1 MAGSFG
7 RVEGSG
13 ALQANIRG
21 MAISQMLGAAC
32 DVGLPDAIGADEEAE
47 VSALADTLG
56 CHPDALLRLARALA
70 ALGLF
75 TVTPQGRVRHTA
87 TSLMLRSESAP
98 SQHWAARFWTLPA
111 VWAAWGSL
119 AHSVRTGEPAF
130 RHANGRTFFEHL
142 NEAPADR
149 SLFDGFMQA
158 GFAGRHD
165 AAASALQFADGETVV
180 DVGGGSGAL
189 LRAILSRN
197 PRASGLLY
205 DLPSVV
211 AGAPAVLDTA
221 DLRERCRV
229 VGGDFF
235 QSVPAGGSTYLL
247 CWVLHDWPDDAA
259 ITILRSL
266 RAAMAPGARL
276 VIIDRLLDADPA
288 QCDAYDL
295 LHDINMLVLF
305 QGRERTEA
313 EFNRLMAE
321 AKFSNVAPTLAQPM
335 FSLLETY
342 PE

>member
-1 MAGSFG
+1 MAGFG
-7 RVEGSG
+7 RVEGPC
-13 ALQANIRG
+13 ALQASIRG
-21 MAISQMLGAAC
+21 MAISQMLGTAC
-32 DVGLPDAIGADEEAE
+32 DIGLPDAIGAHDEAE
-47 VSALADTLG
+47 VGALADTLG
-56 CHPDALLRLARALA
+56 CHPDALLRLVRALA

-75 TVTPQGRVRHTA
+75 AMTSQGRVRHTA
-87 TSLMLRSESAP
+87 TSLMLRSNHTP

-130 RHANGRTFFEHL
+130 SHANGRTFFEHL
-142 NEAPADR
+142 NEVPVDR

-165 AAASALQFADGETVV
+165 AVASVLAFADGETVV

-189 LRAILSRN
+189 LRAILNRN

-221 DLRERCRV
+221 DLRGRCRV

-259 ITILRSL
+259 AKILRSL
-266 RAAMAPGARL
+266 HAAMAPGARL

-295 LHDINMLVLF
+295 LHDINMLILF

-321 AKFSNVAPTLAQPM
+321 AKFSNIAPILVQPM
-335 FSLLETY
+335 FSLLEAH